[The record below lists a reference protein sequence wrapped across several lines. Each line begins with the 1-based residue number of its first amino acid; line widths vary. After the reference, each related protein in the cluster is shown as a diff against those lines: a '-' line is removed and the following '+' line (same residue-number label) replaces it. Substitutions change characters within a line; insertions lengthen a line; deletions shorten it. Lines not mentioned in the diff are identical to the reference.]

1 MAELHFTANLTRHV
15 DCPSE
20 SIEAASVRELLERY
34 FDRRPEVR
42 GYVLD
47 EQGHVRHHVKIVVD
61 GLNLRDRKKLEDKLS
76 RSSKVYVFQ
85 ALSGG

>member
-1 MAELHFTANLTRHV
+1 VAELHFTANLIRHV

-20 SIEAASVRELLERY
+20 TIEAPTVRALLDDY
-34 FDRRPEVR
+34 FTRRPGVR

-61 GLNLRDRKKLEDKLS
+61 GRNLRDRTHLTDNLNK
-76 RSSKVYVFQ
+76 SSKVYVFQ